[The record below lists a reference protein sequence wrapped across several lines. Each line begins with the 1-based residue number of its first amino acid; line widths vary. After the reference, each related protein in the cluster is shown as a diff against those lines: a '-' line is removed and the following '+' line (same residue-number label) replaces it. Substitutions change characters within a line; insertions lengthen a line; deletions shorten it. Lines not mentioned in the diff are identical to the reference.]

1 VRQIFIHINTPEEII
16 ITQLQNRK
24 NSLIFRDA
32 EHAIERHYFHK
43 NNFTLPDLPYV
54 HTFDPSRG
62 DFPEQLKEAVEAIEQ
77 RLRP

>member
-1 VRQIFIHINTPEEII
+1 MRQIFIHINTPEEII